1 MVLAGRF
8 SLEQIKLKAKI
19 RTTVGN
25 GPARVLRRDGK
36 LPAVLYGPKKEPILL
51 SVEVKDVEQILKQG
65 GVSQALLNLFIQN
78 GKEASK
84 PAMIKEL
91 QVHPVSGKFLHVDFY
106 EIDMERKIRVG
117 VPVIAVGDAKGVELG
132 GLLSIIRRE
141 LEVLCLPTQ
150 IPDAI
155 EVDVT
160 DLDVGDSVH
169 VEEIPLPEGVE
180 VAADVNFTV
189 ITVLAPKLEAEPEE
203 EEEELEEEGVEAEE
217 GAEPSEQKEETE
229 TTKEG

>member
-1 MVLAGRF
+1 
-8 SLEQIKLKAKI
+8 LERIELKAKI

-36 LPAVLYGPKKEPILL
+36 VPAVLYGPKTEPILL
-51 SVEVKDVEQILKQG
+51 AVDTKDIELILKQG
-65 GVSQALLNLFIQN
+65 GVSQLLNLVIQN

-91 QVHPVSGKFLHVDFY
+91 QVHPVSGKFLHIDFY

-117 VPVIAVGDAKGVELG
+117 VPVVTVGDSIGVELG

-141 LEVLCLPTQ
+141 IEVLCLPTE

-169 VEEIPLPEGVE
+169 VEEIQLPEGAE
-180 VAADVNFTV
+180 ISADVNFTV
-189 ITVLAPKLEAEPEE
+189 ITVLAPKVEAEPEE
-203 EEEELEEEGVEAEE
+203 EEEELEEEAAEVEE
-217 GAEPSEQKEETE
+217 GAEAPEEKAESED
-229 TTKEG
+229 TKEG